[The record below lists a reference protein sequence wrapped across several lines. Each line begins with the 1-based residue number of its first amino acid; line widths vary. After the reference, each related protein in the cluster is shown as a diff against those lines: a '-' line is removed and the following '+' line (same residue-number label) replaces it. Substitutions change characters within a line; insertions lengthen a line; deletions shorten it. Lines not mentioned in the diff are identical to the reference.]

1 MMKNIFI
8 YPNLRKDSARDIL
21 QPVCDQLR
29 RDGVRLMLPKQMRV
43 VPPIIEDADYMK
55 TEDAVQFADMA
66 VVLGG
71 DGTML
76 RLAREAAQNQLPLL
90 GINVG
95 HVGFMTELEPAE
107 LPKMEKLFTD
117 EFSLDSRMM
126 LHVAVQRGG
135 RIVYENDAL
144 NDIVIAKGTAFRVVR
159 VGISADNEEVTRFN
173 GDGVI
178 AATPTGSTAYNLSA
192 GGPILS
198 PTMEAVVITPICP
211 HSFNKR
217 SVVVSSQAEI
227 CVKVE
232 KTRESYV
239 DEASVRCDGE
249 VCAAIETGDVI
260 RIQKAELPFNMV
272 CVGEIGF
279 YQKMRSKLNRT

>member
-1 MMKNIFI
+1 
-8 YPNLRKDSARDIL
+8 
-21 QPVCDQLR
+21 
-29 RDGVRLMLPKQMRV
+29 
-43 VPPIIEDADYMK
+43 
-55 TEDAVQFADMA
+55 
-66 VVLGG
+66 
-71 DGTML
+71 ML

-107 LPKMEKLFTD
+107 LPEMEKLFTG

-178 AATPTGSTAYNLSA
+178 AATPTGSTAYGLSA
-192 GGPILS
+192 GGPVIEPS
-198 PTMEAVVITPICP
+198 AENIAVIPICA
-211 HSFNKR
+211 HALAAKSFVFAPER
-217 SVVVSSQAEI
+217 SEVFISADGGQGFAVRPDDRVI
-227 CVKVE
+227 I
-232 KTRESYV
+232 TRSDLQTRLIRLKGNSFY
-239 DEASVRCDGE
+239 RILQQKLGE
-249 VCAAIETGDVI
+249 T
-260 RIQKAELPFNMV
+260 L
-272 CVGEIGF
+272 
-279 YQKMRSKLNRT
+279 L

>member
-107 LPKMEKLFTD
+107 LPEMEKLFTG

-178 AATPTGSTAYNLSA
+178 AATPTVCRQAARSLSRARRTSLLFPSVRTHWRQSRLCLRPSAAYPSPQPVRAAVRCSFRQTADRALPCGRMIGS
-192 GGPILS
+192 LS
-198 PTMEAVVITPICP
+198 PVPTC
-211 HSFNKR
+211 R
-217 SVVVSSQAEI
+217 
-227 CVKVE
+227 
-232 KTRESYV
+232 R
-239 DEASVRCDGE
+239 G
-249 VCAAIETGDVI
+249 
-260 RIQKAELPFNMV
+260 
-272 CVGEIGF
+272 
-279 YQKMRSKLNRT
+279 

>member
-107 LPKMEKLFTD
+107 LAEMEKLFTG

-144 NDIVIAKGTAFRVVR
+144 NEIVIAKGTAFRVVR

-178 AATPTGSTAYNLSA
+178 AATPTGSTAPA
-192 GGPILS
+192 ACRQRIHS
-198 PTMEAVVITPICP
+198 PKCRG
-211 HSFNKR
+211 SRK
-217 SVVVSSQAEI
+217 S
-227 CVKVE
+227 
-232 KTRESYV
+232 
-239 DEASVRCDGE
+239 G
-249 VCAAIETGDVI
+249 
-260 RIQKAELPFNMV
+260 
-272 CVGEIGF
+272 
-279 YQKMRSKLNRT
+279 

>member
-107 LPKMEKLFTD
+107 LPEMEKLFTG

-144 NDIVIAKGTAFRVVR
+144 NDIVIAKGTAFRVVC

>member
-107 LPKMEKLFTD
+107 LPEMEKLFTG

-126 LHVAVQRGG
+126 LHVAVRAAGVLCMRTTRSMILLSQR
-135 RIVYENDAL
+135 APHS
-144 NDIVIAKGTAFRVVR
+144 AWCASAFRR
-159 VGISADNEEVTRFN
+159 TTRRSPALTVT
-173 GDGVI
+173 
-178 AATPTGSTAYNLSA
+178 A
-192 GGPILS
+192 
-198 PTMEAVVITPICP
+198 
-211 HSFNKR
+211 
-217 SVVVSSQAEI
+217 
-227 CVKVE
+227 
-232 KTRESYV
+232 
-239 DEASVRCDGE
+239 
-249 VCAAIETGDVI
+249 
-260 RIQKAELPFNMV
+260 
-272 CVGEIGF
+272 
-279 YQKMRSKLNRT
+279 

>member
-43 VPPIIEDADYMK
+43 VPPIIEDADYMQ

-107 LPKMEKLFTD
+107 LPKMEKLFTG

-135 RIVYENDAL
+135 RIVSNQRRQPACGLKYFL
-144 NDIVIAKGTAFRVVR
+144 IVHCGLESKNSVLR
-159 VGISADNEEVTRFN
+159 
-173 GDGVI
+173 
-178 AATPTGSTAYNLSA
+178 LS
-192 GGPILS
+192 
-198 PTMEAVVITPICP
+198 
-211 HSFNKR
+211 
-217 SVVVSSQAEI
+217 
-227 CVKVE
+227 
-232 KTRESYV
+232 
-239 DEASVRCDGE
+239 
-249 VCAAIETGDVI
+249 
-260 RIQKAELPFNMV
+260 
-272 CVGEIGF
+272 
-279 YQKMRSKLNRT
+279 

>member
-55 TEDAVQFADMA
+55 TEDAVQFADIA

-90 GINVG
+90 GIHVG

-107 LPKMEKLFTD
+107 LPKM
-117 EFSLDSRMM
+117 
-126 LHVAVQRGG
+126 A
-135 RIVYENDAL
+135 
-144 NDIVIAKGTAFRVVR
+144 
-159 VGISADNEEVTRFN
+159 
-173 GDGVI
+173 
-178 AATPTGSTAYNLSA
+178 
-192 GGPILS
+192 
-198 PTMEAVVITPICP
+198 
-211 HSFNKR
+211 
-217 SVVVSSQAEI
+217 
-227 CVKVE
+227 
-232 KTRESYV
+232 
-239 DEASVRCDGE
+239 
-249 VCAAIETGDVI
+249 
-260 RIQKAELPFNMV
+260 
-272 CVGEIGF
+272 
-279 YQKMRSKLNRT
+279 

>member
-107 LPKMEKLFTD
+107 LPEMEKLFTG

-178 AATPTGSTAYNLSA
+178 AATPTGSTAYGRQRRLAQRPTVCRQAARSLSRA
-192 GGPILS
+192 RRTSLLFPSVRTHWRQSRSCLRPSAACPSPQPVRAAVRCSSRRTADRVLPCGRMIGSLS
-198 PTMEAVVITPICP
+198 PVPTC
-211 HSFNKR
+211 R
-217 SVVVSSQAEI
+217 
-227 CVKVE
+227 
-232 KTRESYV
+232 R
-239 DEASVRCDGE
+239 G
-249 VCAAIETGDVI
+249 
-260 RIQKAELPFNMV
+260 
-272 CVGEIGF
+272 
-279 YQKMRSKLNRT
+279 

>member
-107 LPKMEKLFTD
+107 LPEMEKLFTG
-117 EFSLDSRMM
+117 EFSLDSRMLLCSAAGVSCM
-126 LHVAVQRGG
+126 RTTRSMILLSQRAP
-135 RIVYENDAL
+135 RSAWC
-144 NDIVIAKGTAFRVVR
+144 ASAFRR
-159 VGISADNEEVTRFN
+159 TTRRSPALTVT
-173 GDGVI
+173 
-178 AATPTGSTAYNLSA
+178 A
-192 GGPILS
+192 
-198 PTMEAVVITPICP
+198 
-211 HSFNKR
+211 
-217 SVVVSSQAEI
+217 
-227 CVKVE
+227 
-232 KTRESYV
+232 
-239 DEASVRCDGE
+239 
-249 VCAAIETGDVI
+249 
-260 RIQKAELPFNMV
+260 
-272 CVGEIGF
+272 
-279 YQKMRSKLNRT
+279 

>member
-8 YPNLRKDSARDIL
+8 DPNLRKDSARDIL

-107 LPKMEKLFTD
+107 LPEMEKLFTG

-144 NDIVIAKGTAFRVVR
+144 NDIVIAKGTAFRVVC
-159 VGISADNEEVTRFN
+159 VGISADNEAVTRFN

-178 AATPTGSTAYNLSA
+178 AATATG
-192 GGPILS
+192 
-198 PTMEAVVITPICP
+198 
-211 HSFNKR
+211 
-217 SVVVSSQAEI
+217 
-227 CVKVE
+227 
-232 KTRESYV
+232 
-239 DEASVRCDGE
+239 
-249 VCAAIETGDVI
+249 
-260 RIQKAELPFNMV
+260 
-272 CVGEIGF
+272 
-279 YQKMRSKLNRT
+279 